1 MRSRKFMATLLC
13 GPALLVAG
21 CQSLPPQARETA
33 CAACPATVTVPAGHF
48 LMGSPASDD
57 ETWSLEREGPQ
68 HAVVIARPFTMGKFE
83 VTREEFSQFVAE
95 TGEIGGGCFDWN
107 SREWVADDQ
116 RDWRNPGFVQT
127 DRDPV
132 VCVNWEDA
140 KAYVRWLSAKT
151 GRDWRLPTEAEWEYA
166 ARAGTTTRRPW
177 GESADAGCAY
187 ANFSD
192 QTLKRALGTE
202 PAANCADGFVHT
214 APVGS
219 LLPNAWGLHDM
230 LGNAWEW
237 TEDCWH
243 EGYAG
248 APDDG
253 SARSEPGCV
262 RRVNRGAG
270 WNSNPRNVRSSNRG
284 NYAGVYRYNIIGFR
298 VVLADAAPNKIA
310 VEPD

>member
-1 MRSRKFMATLLC
+1 MPSKKAAPSDLL
-13 GPALLVAG
+13 PLLG
-21 CQSLPPQARETA
+21 SH
-33 CAACPATVTVPAGHF
+33 VP
-48 LMGSPASDD
+48 
-57 ETWSLEREGPQ
+57 T
-68 HAVVIARPFTMGKFE
+68 
-83 VTREEFSQFVAE
+83 
-95 TGEIGGGCFDWN
+95 IGGVAAAIDRGVGIGCTAMQIFVKNNMQWFAKPLP
-107 SREWVADDQ
+107 VA
-116 RDWRNPGFVQT
+116 
-127 DRDPV
+127 
-132 VCVNWEDA
+132 DA
-140 KAYVRWLSAKT
+140 KAYARWLSTKT

-253 SARSEPGCV
+253 SARSDPGCV